1 MKESYYWLPGER
13 RVTAKHET
21 RKFGIISIPIL
32 QSFNTMGSKIYTNS
46 LGIENVT
53 SGFNL

>member
-1 MKESYYWLPGER
+1 MKESHYWLPGER